1 MAIAKNTINDMFTD
15 DELSV
20 GKILVMK
27 LDHDVPLED
36 MERLTRATLT
46 EIDPNATPLGEFLK
60 EVIRNALVV
69 LGASRWVSFEMYAA
83 VGENPNS
90 MFLCSAEAD
99 KVIGTYEFDADSIKR
114 LHNAALSHK
123 KIAAARNAMLRA
135 KDAHNELVSLH
146 LKHPTFKSFVRRT
159 NAVNKASHCYGI
171 STLKKLSKEVKQSLS
186 KTW

>member
-1 MAIAKNTINDMFTD
+1 LQTTKTTLRGGFFNLKFGERQMAIAKNTINDMFTD

-99 KVIGTYEFDADSIKR
+99 KVIGTYEFDADVCT
-114 LHNAALSHK
+114 
-123 KIAAARNAMLRA
+123 MLR
-135 KDAHNELVSLH
+135 
-146 LKHPTFKSFVRRT
+146 
-159 NAVNKASHCYGI
+159 
-171 STLKKLSKEVKQSLS
+171 
-186 KTW
+186 